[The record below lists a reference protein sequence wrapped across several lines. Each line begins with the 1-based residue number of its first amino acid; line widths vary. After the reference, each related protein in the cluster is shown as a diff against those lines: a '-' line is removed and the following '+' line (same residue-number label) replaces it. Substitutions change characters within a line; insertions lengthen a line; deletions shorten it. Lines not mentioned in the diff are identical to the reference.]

1 MSRFCVEMDLPI
13 EILIIQTTRSI
24 DEFSKNYIQLKFILK
39 NGSKFLNGSPKN
51 NQNEIKGN
59 FYY

>member
-1 MSRFCVEMDLPI
+1 MDLPI
-13 EILIIQTTRSI
+13 EILIIQTTRTI